1 MTEHDDHLGDG
12 AGDLL
17 AAEYVLGVLEAD
29 ERRAAEARLQ
39 RNPAFAA
46 EVAAWSERLGP
57 LADATTEVSPPE
69 ALWGRIAARLPSDSS
84 ANDNA
89 PGLRFWRTLAIGASG
104 LAAASVAAVVVLL
117 ARPAAPKPE
126 VATLLTAQ
134 GAAAVVVAFD
144 PRTGALLVSPAPGLQ
159 PAGHTPHLWLR
170 EPGGTVRLVGAID
183 PAKPA
188 THSLPPELAR
198 QAAAAAG
205 LALALEPA
213 GHKPID
219 RPGGEVVASGDFTEL

>member
-1 MTEHDDHLGDG
+1 MTEHDDRIDD
-12 AGDLL
+12 GDLL

-29 ERRAAEARLQ
+29 DRRAAESRLQ
-39 RNPAFAA
+39 RDPAFAA
-46 EVAAWSERLGP
+46 EVSAWSERLAP
-57 LADATTEVSPPE
+57 LVEASQEITPPE
-69 ALWGRIAARLPSDSS
+69 EVWSRVAARLPSEKS

-117 ARPAAPKPE
+117 ARPVAPKPE

-144 PRTGALLVSPAPGLQ
+144 PRTGALLVSPAPGLE

-170 EPGGTVRLVGAID
+170 EPGGAVTLVGAID
-183 PAKPA
+183 ATRPA
-188 THSLPPELAR
+188 THSLPPDLAR
-198 QAAAAAG
+198 RAAGAAG
-205 LALALEPA
+205 LALSLEPA